1 MNSNVSLWGCTG
13 FDRYGEIYMQW
24 SGRPKL
30 LKLNILGNE
39 YSIVDPALTPAEV
52 SAAAVAA

>member
-1 MNSNVSLWGCTG
+1 MSILWGCTG

-30 LKLNILGNE
+30 LTLNIIGNE
-39 YSIVDPALTPAEV
+39 YSIVDPAIAAADFSATPAF
-52 SAAAVAA
+52 A